1 VAERVSGRFPVRSI
15 LKCRPRRFA
24 SSDGSNGMVPI
35 SCSDVALQVDETN
48 G

>member
-1 VAERVSGRFPVRSI
+1 MGSVAGLPVRSI

-24 SSDGSNGMVPI
+24 SPEGSDGMVPI
-35 SCSDVALQVDETN
+35 SRFDVALQVDETN